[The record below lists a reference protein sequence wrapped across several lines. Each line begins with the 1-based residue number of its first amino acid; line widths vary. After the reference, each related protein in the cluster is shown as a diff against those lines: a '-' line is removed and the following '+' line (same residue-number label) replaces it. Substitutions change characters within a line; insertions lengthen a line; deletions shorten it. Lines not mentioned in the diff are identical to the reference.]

1 MLFFLVNATFT
12 LMRYC
17 GILILCVWLQF
28 DSFGRSEYEPSRK
41 ILIDVYDGLLELESD
56 SVQALA
62 YSLQE
67 NSDNQYSLALSN
79 YYIANYKSSKNDLRA
94 ASHYIEAI
102 HQLEKSDTLDIF
114 MEMSLR
120 KNLGV
125 IFKQNG
131 DLESGLRYYLEAL
144 PFAEAYDKTRTFEK
158 QTYAMSLKYNIANAY
173 SASYNPKAVD
183 IYLEILDEAKKKNVT
198 KKIAQI
204 NNQLGD
210 LFQKAEEY
218 GLAINHFQNILEMS
232 TDLDNPKLEM
242 YLGFAN
248 QNIGEVYF
256 EQKKFDLAEKHLLRS
271 LDYYS
276 NDRKFGAMVELAQLY
291 IDIGKKA
298 EAKSIGD
305 RALVI
310 YPSVQK
316 TKEGLRIFELMASLI
331 STEEEQ
337 ANIYINRLLAE
348 QSILNE
354 ERSRLTDLKDKENLY
369 RVVDSYY
376 KELEANQRKS
386 EYRQWI
392 VTGCAIL
399 VALIALVAIYFMIM
413 DKRKKQQLS
422 DIGEDGSSDFK
433 YY

>member
-1 MLFFLVNATFT
+1 
-12 LMRYC
+12 MRK
-17 GILILCVWLQF
+17 V
-28 DSFGRSEYEPSRK
+28 
-41 ILIDVYDGLLELESD
+41 LIDVYDGVLRLDND
-56 SVQALA
+56 SIQTVAQH
-62 YSLQE
+62 LQQ
-67 NSDNQYSLALSN
+67 NSDDQYSLALSN
-79 YYIANYKSSKNDLRA
+79 YYIANHKNSLNDLRA

-102 HQLEKSDTLDIF
+102 HQLEEADTLDVF
-114 MEMSLR
+114 LELSLR

-144 PFAEAYDKTRTFEK
+144 PFAEAYDKTRPFEK
-158 QTYAMSLKYNIANAY
+158 QTNVMSLKYNIANAY
-173 SASYNPKAVD
+173 SANYNPKAVD
-183 IYLEILDEAKKKNVT
+183 IYLEILNEAKKKNDT

-218 GLAINHFQNILEMS
+218 GLAINHFKSILDIS
-232 TDLDNPKLEM
+232 DKLDDPKLEM

-256 EQKKFDLAEKHLLRS
+256 EQNRFDLAEKHLLRS

-276 NDRKFGAMVELAQLY
+276 NDRKFGAMVELAELY
-291 IDIGKKA
+291 IRIGKKA

-305 RALVI
+305 QALDI

-331 STEEEQ
+331 STEEEKS
-337 ANIYINRLLAE
+337 NVYITRLLAE
-348 QSILNE
+348 QQLLNE
-354 ERSRLTDLKDKENLY
+354 ERSQLTDLKDKENLY

-392 VTGCAIL
+392 ITGCAIL
-399 VALIALVAIYFMIM
+399 VSLIALVAIYFMIM
-413 DKRKKQQLS
+413 DKRKKQELS
-422 DIGEDGSSDFK
+422 DIAEDDSSDFK